1 MSTDKNQDQDFE
13 YVSAAMDDDLSEEAL
28 ARLLEDADAQQKWYE
43 YHLIRDY
50 LQHAKPVV
58 GKDIKPVSKAAF
70 TASLADVAAENKNR
84 RTAKPVRVEHASNRA
99 FRGFAVAASVLAVAV
114 AAWQLLPQSGNADA
128 VVAVE
133 QVQQPAKADSAVVPV
148 GGNAQGHAQGHA
160 APPVVSADKGVVM
173 PNAAAA
179 NQPEAQM
186 KPAIQVEKPAD
197 AVAAQ
202 PGAASAAQVVQ

>member
-1 MSTDKNQDQDFE
+1 MTTSPRGARPLAGRCRCST
-13 YVSAAMDDDLSEEAL
+13 
-28 ARLLEDADAQQKWYE
+28 KWYE

-84 RTAKPVRVEHASNRA
+84 RTAKPVRVEHAVKPRIPA
-99 FRGFAVAASVLAVAV
+99 ALAVAASVLAVAA

-133 QVQQPAKADSAVVPV
+133 QVQQPGQSR
-148 GGNAQGHAQGHA
+148 
-160 APPVVSADKGVVM
+160 
-173 PNAAAA
+173 
-179 NQPEAQM
+179 
-186 KPAIQVEKPAD
+186 
-197 AVAAQ
+197 
-202 PGAASAAQVVQ
+202 

>member
-58 GKDIKPVSKAAF
+58 GKDIKPVSKEAF

-133 QVQQPAKADSAVVPV
+133 QVQQPAKADSAVMPV
-148 GGNAQGHAQGHA
+148 GGNAQGHA
-160 APPVVSADKGVVM
+160 APPAVSADKGVVM